1 MGNLLDN
8 TYKWAKSRVR
18 ATVRSSSARLFIHVE
33 DDGPG
38 LDAAHREAV
47 FARGQRLDEHMPGSG
62 LGLTIA
68 QELAEAYGR
77 TVRLASSVMGGLDA
91 TAESPVAGR
100 SELSSDPNC
109 VTDCRT
115 CRKLSGGADSS
126 RKILCRV
133 VTLSVAKNRALACM
147 QYSLS
152 LRRWRAGG
160 R

>member
-8 TYKWAKSRVR
+8 TCKWAKSQVR
-18 ATVRSSSARLFIHVE
+18 ATVRSSTARLFIHVE

-47 FARGQRLDEHMPGSG
+47 FDRSQRLDEHMPGSG

-91 TAESPVAGR
+91 TAEFPAAGR
-100 SELSSDPNC
+100 SDFRP
-109 VTDCRT
+109 TQT
-115 CRKLSGGADSS
+115 A
-126 RKILCRV
+126 
-133 VTLSVAKNRALACM
+133 
-147 QYSLS
+147 
-152 LRRWRAGG
+152 
-160 R
+160 